1 MHILITILQ
10 ILGNV
15 LLVLLLVFL
24 ILLFLLLFVP
34 VRYEAKGSYQ
44 EKKIVLCGKV
54 RYLFPFVQ
62 LLFSYDQTKK
72 MQLRILGILV
82 KDFLSEQ
89 QQTGKKTGKR
99 KKKNAGE
106 KTGEKIPDNKTQS
119 TKETPA
125 KETPDERDAD
135 AIQPEDDTGRGE
147 IRSGAQDADQIVQT
161 DQTGEKR
168 TFVHRI
174 GTFMERVRSFP
185 DSLCRRV
192 KAFCKK
198 WKEILGN
205 AKERKE
211 QILSY
216 IAFWQRE
223 DVQKAI
229 GIAGKT
235 LRKVLRSILPRKKR
249 LYLHVGLG
257 DPASTGQLCG
267 FYGMIYPFVGNYVI
281 IEPDFSQLIYEG
293 DFYVKGK
300 ITLFVLLKAACI
312 FLFHKDLKCI
322 RKLVMHKEVANE

>member
-1 MHILITILQ
+1 MHILFTILQ

-15 LLVLLLVFL
+15 LLALLVVILVLL
-24 ILLFLLLFVP
+24 ILLLFVP

-44 EKKIVLCGKV
+44 EKNIVICGRV
-54 RYLFPFVQ
+54 RYLFPFLQ

-72 MQLRILGILV
+72 LQLRIFGILV
-82 KDFLSEQ
+82 KDFFSEQ
-89 QQTGKKTGKR
+89 QGKKTGKR
-99 KKKNAGE
+99 RKKKSGKKSGE
-106 KTGEKIPDNKTQS
+106 RISDKKSQN
-119 TKETPA
+119 A
-125 KETPDERDAD
+125 KEMPEKDTPDKTAAD
-135 AIQPEDDTGRGE
+135 AILPEEEKGRGE
-147 IRSGAQDADQIVQT
+147 ITDGAQVADQTVLS

-168 TFVHRI
+168 TFVRKIDTFWERI
-174 GTFMERVRSFP
+174 RTFW

-192 KAFCKK
+192 RAFYKK
-198 WKEILGN
+198 WKELLGN
-205 AKERKE
+205 AKESKE

-229 GIAGKT
+229 GIAKKT
-235 LRKVLRSILPRKKR
+235 LLKVLGSILPRKKMVH
-249 LYLHVGLG
+249 LHVGLG

-281 IEPDFSQLIYEG
+281 IEPDFTQVIYEG
-293 DFYVKGK
+293 DFYLKGK

-322 RKLVMHKEVANE
+322 RKLVLHKEVANE